1 MHIAINLATRPYVD
15 LGPALKRLRI
25 AMAVLAVLSAGF
37 LLGLRAFHQKAEQA
51 RAAEQSVQNRIDAIQ
66 RERLGFEATMHLPA
80 NTQLLAQ
87 ASMLNQLFEE
97 KSFSWTLAIEDLE
110 TVLPGGVQ
118 VTSIEPVRDV
128 KTGIISV
135 KLRVVGPRDRAVEL
149 VRNLEHSRAF
159 LNPRIVGES
168 SESSGGPAEKLE
180 PISASNRVNFE
191 LLAEYNPA
199 SPAPRREARKPE
211 AGQLAAAPTPAPQ
224 PLSRPMRPNFPAAQ
238 GSPQMR
244 PQQRPPL
251 PGAPGMQPGRVPY
264 TGQAQSK
271 PSPINPPGGPR

>member
-1 MHIAINLATRPYVD
+1 MRIAINLATRPYVD

-37 LLGLRAFHQKAEQA
+37 LLGLHAFHQKAEQA
-51 RAAEQSVQNRIDAIQ
+51 RAAEQSVQSRIDAIQ
-66 RERLGFEATMHLPA
+66 RERLGYEATMHLPV

-87 ASMLNQLFEE
+87 AATLNALFDE

-110 TVLPGGVQ
+110 TVLPAGVQ

-168 SESSGGPAEKLE
+168 SESSGGAAEKLE

-199 SPAPRREARKPE
+199 APPPHRQARKPE
-211 AGQLAAAPTPAPQ
+211 AGERAATPASLP
-224 PLSRPMRPNFPAAQ
+224 PSPPMRPNFPGAPGMQ
-238 GSPQMR
+238 LR

-251 PGAPGMQPGRVPY
+251 PGAPGMQPGRLPY
-264 TGQAQSK
+264 TGMAHPK